1 MAVAGTT
8 DNGQAAA
15 SSGTSGV
22 GQPAV
27 SSGTASEAMI
37 AAAQAASSAEDTS
50 GQPSTGTAGS
60 TTSAASGPAVR
71 TEPSGAPQPKPG
83 PQTPPAS
90 GQAPEHRITTAVT
103 NARADERRVVEAQY
117 AAFKGMD
124 PEEARAGLE
133 LLRDLRRDPSAFVRE
148 VTARIQPQN
157 GGGSTEPDEAYPEP
171 DLVSKDGQLKTYSHG
186 THLKALEVHGKKVT
200 AQIMKEL
207 EPFLN
212 FTRTESQRRESEQA
226 ETERV
231 TRVDT
236 ALKEVRTRKYFT
248 KENEPAILEILQNM
262 EDKDRMKADPLW
274 ALNHA
279 YNQFVEER
287 ILPTVDTSAEQRVRD
302 SFAKKAAASQ
312 GTVNPSGPVGDG
324 KKVDIK
330 GQDALARHMETLAAQ
345 MSA

>member
-1 MAVAGTT
+1 MAVTGTT
-8 DNGQAAA
+8 ENGQAAA
-15 SSGTSGV
+15 SSGQSGAS
-22 GQPAV
+22 QPAV

-60 TTSAASGPAVR
+60 TTSAASGPAVQ
-71 TEPSGAPQPKPG
+71 TEPSGVQPKPG
-83 PQTPPAS
+83 QQPPAT
-90 GQAPEHRITTAVT
+90 GQVPDHRIQTITA
-103 NARADERRVVEAQY
+103 NARAEGRREAETQY

-124 PEEARAGLE
+124 PEQVRAGLE
-133 LLRDLRRDPSAFVRE
+133 LLQDLRRDPAAFVRE
-148 VTARIQPQN
+148 VNARIQQQN
-157 GGGSTEPDEAYPEP
+157 GGGGGNQPEEAYPEP

-212 FTRTESQRRESEQA
+212 FTRTESQRREGEQA
-226 ETERV
+226 EAARV
-231 TRVDT
+231 TRVEE

-248 KENEPAILEILQNM
+248 KDNEPAILEILSSI
-262 EDKDRMKADPLW
+262 EDRERMKADPAW
-274 ALNHA
+274 ALNYA
-279 YNQFVEER
+279 YNRFLDER
-287 ILPTVDTSAEQRVRD
+287 IFPTIDTSAEQRVRD

-312 GTVNPSGPVGDG
+312 GTVNPTGPVGDG
-324 KKVDIK
+324 KKVEIK
-330 GQDALARHMETLAAQ
+330 GQDALARHMEQLAAQ